1 MKKRSGHG
9 IVKRPGSFKAV
20 RTVIKWLNIRIPYS
34 ALNRHCRLILSHY
47 GNDWQVAQ
55 PAACCNERSNACA
68 SERFALYARKGLNPV
83 RTSFAK
89 MIGSSHAAKCPPV
102 SGLLK

>member
-20 RTVIKWLNIRIPYS
+20 RTGNQMAKHKDSYS

-47 GNDWQVAQ
+47 GNGWQVAQ